1 VVERSWSGERCLEEA
16 WAFPKGCRNLVT
28 YWDVCDGSSIRDLEG
43 SQSGAINGMHITQDG
58 SHFVTGMLHG
68 ASISC
73 TRICSNNCILVSASA
88 DGGIWRWKF
97 PHPPSSY

>member
-1 VVERSWSGERCLEEA
+1 M
-16 WAFPKGCRNLVT
+16 VT

-58 SHFVTGMLHG
+58 SHFVTGGDDKQVKVWDFMLGDITHVGMLHG